1 MKKINI
7 TSKIARL
14 RALSAFNPIFCGY
27 DQE

>member
-14 RALSAFNPIFCGY
+14 GALSAFNPIFCGY